1 MVEWEQGE
9 DDGLSCRHSR
19 CSDMVTANAT
29 IPTHQR
35 RAGCRETASPV
46 REGADGKGGHHQGQ
60 RAAGCRCGYVER
72 GRTQYI
78 PGRIPATLAHR
89 IVAGMDVARWQ
100 GVGRAVLAD
109 ALPAVAA
116 GAVMALGSG
125 PAAMDEVPPRRPLD
139 ALAYVLMGVAAV
151 VLVGRRRWPLV
162 ALATTAGA
170 SIAFLAL
177 QYPHGPILLA
187 MSVAM
192 YAVAV
197 RLPVGPSLAAC
208 GVTMV
213 AVVIPD
219 LVVTDPERLPVEAPV
234 LLAVLSGLLLPP
246 WAIGTVVRLGR
257 EAARR
262 AREDETR
269 QRGYEERLRIAREVH
284 DVVGHGLAVIS
295 LQAAVALHVGG
306 RRPEQAQVAL
316 EAIKRSSKDALEELQ
331 GTLTVFR
338 QPDNRDG
345 SRRPAPGLGQLEA
358 LVAAMGEGGLPVDVV
373 VTGDRVSLPGVVD
386 LAAYRIVQESLTNVV
401 RHAGPASATLRVSYQ
416 PGAVVLEI
424 ADTGRGRRLG
434 AARPGGHGIAGMRER
449 AAAVGGTLE
458 AGPSGDGGFRVRAR
472 LPFKGGHR

>member
-151 VLVGRRRWPLV
+151 V
-162 ALATTAGA
+162 
-170 SIAFLAL
+170 
-177 QYPHGPILLA
+177 
-187 MSVAM
+187 
-192 YAVAV
+192 
-197 RLPVGPSLAAC
+197 PVGPSLTAC

-269 QRGYEERLRIAREVH
+269 QRGYEERLRIAREGQ
-284 DVVGHGLAVIS
+284 DVVG
-295 LQAAVALHVGG
+295 Q
-306 RRPEQAQVAL
+306 
-316 EAIKRSSKDALEELQ
+316 
-331 GTLTVFR
+331 
-338 QPDNRDG
+338 
-345 SRRPAPGLGQLEA
+345 GLGGISVQAEHGQA
-358 LVAAMGEGGLPVDVV
+358 VPDHVV
-373 VTGDRVSLPGVVD
+373 
-386 LAAYRIVQESLTNVV
+386 
-401 RHAGPASATLRVSYQ
+401 
-416 PGAVVLEI
+416 
-424 ADTGRGRRLG
+424 
-434 AARPGGHGIAGMRER
+434 
-449 AAAVGGTLE
+449 
-458 AGPSGDGGFRVRAR
+458 
-472 LPFKGGHR
+472 